1 MDELI
6 WFLSDMPSYQNILFG
21 TSLLIGIALFNVLAA
36 HAEARMWHAICRF
49 NGERR
54 ALQRYITLRK
64 SHPR

>member
-49 NGERR
+49 NGER
-54 ALQRYITLRK
+54 
-64 SHPR
+64 